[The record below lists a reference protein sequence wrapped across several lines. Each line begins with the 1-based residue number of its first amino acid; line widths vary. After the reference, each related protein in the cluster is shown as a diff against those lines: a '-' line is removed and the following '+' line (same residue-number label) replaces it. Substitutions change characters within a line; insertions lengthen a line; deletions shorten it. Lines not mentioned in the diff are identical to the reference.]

1 MIRRRHDGA
10 SLAAVPRRWVLAAWL
25 ALAASAAPAFAHA
38 DCFDDAAA
46 FHHVN
51 PWILR
56 AIAARETGFN
66 PGTVSRNTN
75 GSVDIGEMGTNSVHL
90 PELARYGISQTDL
103 LDSCKSVF
111 VGAWRLAKMV
121 KKYGNTWEAVGAY
134 HSETSLYRDRY
145 KALIRQIID
154 LWIAQGLMRPQ

>member
-1 MIRRRHDGA
+1 MGARH
-10 SLAAVPRRWVLAAWL
+10 VCVVLAESRRALLAVYL
-25 ALAASAAPAFAHA
+25 ALVASAAPAVAHA

-56 AIAARETGFN
+56 AIAARETGFKPN
-66 PGTVSRNTN
+66 TVSRNTN
-75 GSVDIGEMGTNSVHL
+75 GSADIGQMGTNSVHL

-121 KKYGNTWEAVGAY
+121 KKYGNTWDAVGAY
-134 HSETSLYRDRY
+134 HSETPYYRDLY

-154 LWIAQGLMRPQ
+154 FWIAQGVMRLQ

>member
-1 MIRRRHDGA
+1 MKALHLDIDLATPALRRQVIADC
-10 SLAAVPRRWVLAAWL
+10 L
-25 ALAASAAPAFAHA
+25 ALATSASPALAHA
-38 DCFDDAAA
+38 DCFDDAAGY
-46 FHHVN
+46 HHVN

-56 AIAARETGFN
+56 AIAAQESGFKPN
-66 PGTVSRNTN
+66 TVSRNTN

-90 PELARYGISQTDL
+90 PELARYGISQNDL
-103 LDSCKSVF
+103 LDSCKFVF

-134 HSETSLYRDRY
+134 HSESLRYRDRY

-154 LWIAQGLMRPQ
+154 FWIAQGLMRP

>member
-1 MIRRRHDGA
+1 MGSQHGRIG
-10 SLAAVPRRWVLAAWL
+10 LAASRRSLLAAWL
-25 ALAASAAPAFAHA
+25 ALATSAAPALAHA
-38 DCFDDAAA
+38 DCFDDAAG
-46 FHHVN
+46 FHDVN

-56 AIAARETGFN
+56 AIAAQESGFKPN
-66 PGTVSRNTN
+66 TVHRNTN

-90 PELARYGISQTDL
+90 PELARYGISQNDL

-134 HSETSLYRDRY
+134 HSETPSIRDRY
-145 KALIRQIID
+145 KALIRRIIEF
-154 LWIAQGLMRPQ
+154 WTAQGLMPPQ